1 MSSLS
6 KIDKGIL
13 AENPKTLVNATI
25 ESRGRN
31 RRYNATTS
39 PVYHALMQALEVLKS
54 QMDVVMLKG
63 SHDIRIITFGG
74 E

>member
-1 MSSLS
+1 MS
-6 KIDKGIL
+6 KIDKRTL
-13 AENPKTLVNATI
+13 VENPKTLVGAVI

-31 RRYNATTS
+31 RRYNIITS
-39 PVYHALMQALEVLKS
+39 PVYHALMQALEVLRS

-63 SHDIRIITFGG
+63 SHDVRIITFGG